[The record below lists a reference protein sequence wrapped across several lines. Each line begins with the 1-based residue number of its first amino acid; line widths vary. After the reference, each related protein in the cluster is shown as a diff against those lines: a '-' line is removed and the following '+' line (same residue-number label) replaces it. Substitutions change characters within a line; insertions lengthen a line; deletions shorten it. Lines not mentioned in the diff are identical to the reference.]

1 MENETQYQS
10 NGETQFQSTPQGPG
24 YGQEFRSVPA
34 GPQSPQAIGKWAY
47 SRVNFALVIIAV
59 LVIVLQTALYFI
71 LEAGAH
77 AGNGI
82 CADLLDGPWTLIVL
96 SSAPM
101 YLVAFPVGIHL
112 MHRVPV
118 AKPAPSGMSAA
129 QFFRTLVIAVPVMYI
144 GNIIGTVLSMLFS
157 GGQAVN
163 PLEDI
168 VSTLTLP
175 NILILVIVGP
185 FLEEFVFRKTI
196 LDRCSIFGE
205 KGAIVFSALVFGMF
219 HMNFFQFFYAF
230 GLGLVFG
237 YVYTRTR
244 KIRYSFCM
252 HAIINFFGGVV
263 APFLAGRAG
272 NLDPAALEEEI
283 AALERQLAGGAGSVQ
298 ISPELAA
305 AMPALMAL
313 GVYGI
318 AILMLSV
325 VGIIFLIQSRKRIV
339 FYPTPEQLPKGTVFR
354 TIYGNVWFL
363 VFAAICVAL
372 SVMSLFSVSL

>member
-263 APFLAGRAG
+263 A
-272 NLDPAALEEEI
+272 
-283 AALERQLAGGAGSVQ
+283 GGAGSVQ
-298 ISPELAA
+298 IPPELAA